1 MNGVLTLSNEKLE
14 GQVKFN
20 DGRIVD
26 AACGGDIGD
35 PGFQRVVE
43 ITSGT
48 FEFQKTDE
56 QFPARIQALSNTNL
70 ILDTLRMLDERKQ

>member
-1 MNGVLTLSNEKLE
+1 LTLSGESHE

-26 AACGGDIGD
+26 AACGGEAGEHA
-35 PGFQRVVE
+35 FQRVVE

-56 QFPARIQALSNTNL
+56 QFPTRIQALSNTNL